1 MREFEN
7 FILKSGSVAQGTK
20 SKKPLSCLQV
30 VTIKRGNPMCLTL
43 SGNTSNSTLTVLFSI
58 IVLCRTPGP

>member
-20 SKKPLSCLQV
+20 FKKPLSCLQV
-30 VTIKRGNPMCLTL
+30 VMIK
-43 SGNTSNSTLTVLFSI
+43 
-58 IVLCRTPGP
+58 